1 MRNSGKVAATLFL
14 AIVAAAVFAPF
25 LGTTDPTAFDLSR
38 KFEAPNAHAFF
49 GLDQNGGDVYS
60 QVLYGARTSL
70 SISFTVVALSVAIGL
85 IVASVATYKGGFAD
99 IVLAR
104 ILDMVQAFPGFLL
117 ALALVAVL
125 GPNARNL
132 VIAMTA
138 TGWAGYARLIRGEVL
153 HLKEREYVRGA
164 QASGATPTRILVKH
178 IWPNLASLLAVQA
191 TFGLAGVILAESGL
205 SFLGLGVSADTP
217 TWGALMNQGRRFLV
231 EGPHISFFPG
241 LALSILVLSIQ
252 LSGESLREWL
262 NPRERRV
269 EIKR

>member
-1 MRNSGKVAATLFL
+1 VRKIPPILLIALIL
-14 AIVAAAVFAPF
+14 AAVLAPI
-25 LGTTDPTAFDLSR
+25 LGTKDPNAFDLSR
-38 KFEAPNAHAFF
+38 KFESPNIHAFF

-70 SISFTVVALSVAIGL
+70 AISFCVVA
-85 IVASVATYKGGFAD
+85 ASVIIALIATSLATYRGGIAD

-104 ILDMVQAFPGFLL
+104 TLDMVQAFPGFLL

-125 GPNARNL
+125 GPSARNL
-132 VIAMTA
+132 IIAMTV
-138 TGWAGYARLIRGEVL
+138 TGWAGYARLIRGEIL
-153 HLKEREYVRGA
+153 HLKEREYIRGA
-164 QASGATPTRILVKH
+164 QASGASATRILVKH
-178 IWPNLASLLAVQA
+178 IWPNLASILAVQA
-191 TFGLAGVILAESGL
+191 TFGLAGVVLAESGL
-205 SFLGLGVSADTP
+205 SFLGLGVSSDTP

-262 NPRERRV
+262 NPRERRA
-269 EIKR
+269 EIK

>member
-1 MRNSGKVAATLFL
+1 MKHVAK
-14 AIVAAAVFAPF
+14 AAALTLLLIIAAALFAPL
-25 LGTTDPTAFDLSR
+25 LGTSNPNEFNLAK
-38 KFEAPNAHAFF
+38 KFTPPSSQAWF
-49 GLDQNGGDVYS
+49 GLDQNGADVYS

-70 SISFTVVALSVAIGL
+70 MISISVVALSCAIGL
-85 IVASVATYKGGFAD
+85 LLASAATYKGGFTDTA
-99 IVLAR
+99 LAR
-104 ILDMVQAFPGFLL
+104 TLDMIQAFPGFLL

-125 GPNARNL
+125 GPSVKNL
-132 VIAMTA
+132 IIAMTV
-138 TGWAGYARLIRGEVL
+138 TGWAGYARLVRGEVL

-164 QASGATPTRILVKH
+164 QASGASTTRIITKH
-178 IWPNLASLLAVQA
+178 IWPNLFSVLTVQA

-205 SFLGLGVSADTP
+205 SFLGLGVSSETP

-252 LSGESLREWL
+252 LSGEGLREWL

-269 EIKR
+269 EIKK

>member
-1 MRNSGKVAATLFL
+1 
-14 AIVAAAVFAPF
+14 
-25 LGTTDPTAFDLSR
+25 
-38 KFEAPNAHAFF
+38 
-49 GLDQNGGDVYS
+49 
-60 QVLYGARTSL
+60 
-70 SISFTVVALSVAIGL
+70 
-85 IVASVATYKGGFAD
+85 
-99 IVLAR
+99 
-104 ILDMVQAFPGFLL
+104 MVQAFPGFLL

-125 GPNARNL
+125 GPSARNL
-132 VIAMTA
+132 IIAMTV
-138 TGWAGYARLIRGEVL
+138 TGWAGYARLVRGEVL

-164 QASGATPTRILVKH
+164 EASGASSARIIVRH
-178 IWPNLASLLAVQA
+178 IWPNLASILAVQA

-241 LALSILVLSIQ
+241 LALSVLVLSIQ

-269 EIKR
+269 EMKR

>member
-1 MRNSGKVAATLFL
+1 VKISVFVAATFL
-14 AIVAAAVFAPF
+14 LAALFAPW
-25 LGTTDPTAFDLSR
+25 LGTTDPNAFDLSR
-38 KFEAPNAHAFF
+38 KFERPNIHAPF
-49 GLDQNGGDVYS
+49 GLDQNGADVYS
-60 QVLYGARTSL
+60 QVLFGARTSL
-70 SISFTVVALSVAIGL
+70 AISFSVVAASVLIGL
-85 IVASVATYKGGFAD
+85 LLASAATYKGGLAD
-99 IVLAR
+99 TLLAR
-104 ILDMVQAFPGFLL
+104 TLDMIQAFPGFLL

-125 GPNARNL
+125 GPSARNL
-132 VIAMTA
+132 IIAMTA
-138 TGWAGYARLIRGEVL
+138 TGWAGYARLVRGEVL

-164 QASGATPTRILVKH
+164 QACGASSVRIIVKH
-178 IWPNLASLLAVQA
+178 IWPNLASILAVQA

-205 SFLGLGVSADTP
+205 SFLGLGVNADTP

-252 LSGESLREWL
+252 LSGEGLREWL